1 MLSNHCTM
9 YFIVLSQTPS
19 SCVQS
24 LGYLEGLGSFF
35 PSLVLV
41 DGWFR
46 SSVLVDEPRFEF
58 GDYSI

>member
-24 LGYLEGLGSFF
+24 LGYLEGLGSF
-35 PSLVLV
+35 LVWFWLT
-41 DGWFR
+41 DGFEVQFWWMNLGL
-46 SSVLVDEPRFEF
+46 SSDDF
-58 GDYSI
+58 I

>member
-24 LGYLEGLGSFF
+24 LGYLEGLSSFF
-35 PSLVLV
+35 SLVLV
-41 DGWFR
+41 GGWFR